1 MSNDFSGKTAE
12 FMALQFL
19 RLKGYSLVACNY
31 ITGNGKGNGAG
42 EIDIIVKNQNTLVFA
57 EVKKR
62 KDISTA
68 AYSIRPQQQSRI
80 RRAAEIF
87 IAHHPEYQNFD
98 IRFDAILIQRPFNI
112 KHIENAF

>member
-42 EIDIIVKNQNTLVFA
+42 EIDIIVRNQNTIVFA

-68 AYSIRPQQQSRI
+68 AYSIRPQQQERI

-87 IAHHPEYQNFD
+87 ISHHPKYQNLD
-98 IRFDAILIQRPFNI
+98 IRFDAILVQFPFTI
-112 KHIENAF
+112 EHIENAF